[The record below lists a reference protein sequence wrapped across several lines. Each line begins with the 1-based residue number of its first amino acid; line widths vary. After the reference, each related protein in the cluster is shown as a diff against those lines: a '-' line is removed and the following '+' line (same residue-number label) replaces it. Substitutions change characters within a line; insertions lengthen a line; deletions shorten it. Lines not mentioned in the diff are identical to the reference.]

1 VPDIGPAQPGTFYT
15 TRISAHVSW
24 INSVLNANVP
34 ADPPFLQSSAGAA
47 GPYADDANATVNDAT
62 RTITVALAAG
72 SRFYRLRSCEPK
84 TIQSIQVQN
93 GSLVLT
99 YQ

>member
-1 VPDIGPAQPGTFYT
+1 
-15 TRISAHVSW
+15 
-24 INSVLNANVP
+24 
-34 ADPPFLQSSAGAA
+34 
-47 GPYADDANATVNDAT
+47 VNDAT

-72 SRFYRLRSCEPK
+72 SRFYRLRACEPK

-93 GSLVLT
+93 SDLVLT